1 LHAPNVL
8 VVGIDPR
15 ALPGMDAD
23 AIEAALEQG
32 QAEFEKR
39 GIRADLCL
47 VGLDGTVEAKIVRYL
62 TRTSY
67 ACVVVGGGIR
77 KPEPMLPF
85 FEKVVNLIRQHAP
98 RAAIAFNTSPMDSAD
113 AAMRWIATP

>member
-1 LHAPNVL
+1 LRSPNVL

-15 ALPGMDAD
+15 AVPGMDAD

-32 QAEFEKR
+32 RSEFGKR
-39 GIRADLCL
+39 GVLADFCL
-47 VGLDGTVEAKIVRYL
+47 VGLDGTAEAKIVAYL
-62 TRTSY
+62 TRQSY

-98 RAAIAFNTSPMDSAD
+98 DAAIAFNTSPMDSAE
-113 AAMRWIATP
+113 AAARWIAAS

>member
-1 LHAPNVL
+1 
-8 VVGIDPR
+8 
-15 ALPGMDAD
+15 MDAA
-23 AIEAALEQG
+23 AIEAALGQG

-39 GIRADLCL
+39 GVAADLCL
-47 VGLDGTVEAKIVRYL
+47 VGLDGNAEAKIVQYL
-62 TRTSY
+62 TRNSY

-98 RAAIAFNTSPMDSAD
+98 QAAIAFNTSPMDSAE
-113 AAMRWIATP
+113 APMRWIVTP